1 MGVAIILVGALFV
14 VAAMEHDPEEAGG
27 MDEALKSLQDQP
39 FGPWLLLIIAI
50 GIAAYGIYC
59 FARARYQ
66 RG

>member
-1 MGVAIILVGALFV
+1 
-14 VAAMEHDPEEAGG
+14 

-39 FGPWLLLIIAI
+39 FGPWLLLIIAV

-66 RG
+66 RS